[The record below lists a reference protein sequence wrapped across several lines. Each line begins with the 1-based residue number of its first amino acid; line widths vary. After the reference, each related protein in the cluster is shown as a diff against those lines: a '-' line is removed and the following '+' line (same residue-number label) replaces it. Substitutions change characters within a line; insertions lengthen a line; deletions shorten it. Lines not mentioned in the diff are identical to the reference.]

1 MLSCIKCVYQIG
13 TMSHAGNHVFF
24 LSLWT
29 YLWLSF
35 NFSVHFLPV
44 GLINKDGIF
53 FSAVLIHTRNILNFL
68 FGYKTNCPKFI
79 LAQKLDPL
87 RRGTEIHCHMQC
99 WPLHNFYW
107 YPLLGDKGWH
117 LHKQLSSKCRSSEY
131 PYTPL
136 ASIFPVLHPLYSTQA
151 YPLLDLT
158 RAWTLLKEVI
168 KCGQCFKPG
177 LTHFYIVDAFIIHI
191 FLLL

>member
-1 MLSCIKCVYQIG
+1 MRDDLKLPCINLLCNCCSTFIIQIWKIVKKVTKLRTIWTLLKDAVLYQVRVSNWDNVARRESRI
-13 TMSHAGNHVFF
+13 F

-99 WPLHNFYW
+99 
-107 YPLLGDKGWH
+107 
-117 LHKQLSSKCRSSEY
+117 
-131 PYTPL
+131 
-136 ASIFPVLHPLYSTQA
+136 
-151 YPLLDLT
+151 
-158 RAWTLLKEVI
+158 
-168 KCGQCFKPG
+168 
-177 LTHFYIVDAFIIHI
+177 
-191 FLLL
+191 